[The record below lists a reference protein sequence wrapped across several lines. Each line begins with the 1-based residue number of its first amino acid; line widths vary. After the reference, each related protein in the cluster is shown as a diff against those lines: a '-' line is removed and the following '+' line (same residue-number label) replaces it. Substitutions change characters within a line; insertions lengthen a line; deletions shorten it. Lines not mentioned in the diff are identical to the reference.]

1 MNGGTYYHHCVLCS
15 VRDIY
20 QVGDTVSLHF
30 VVGDSDLAAFN
41 GERVH
46 PFYSTFALGRDA
58 EWTCRQFVLNMK
70 EDDEE
75 GIGSFLNIR
84 HKSPALLGEQVTITA
99 QIIVL
104 EGNRIDCSF
113 RVEINERLIAEGEQ
127 GQRILKKTKIDQLI
141 QFIKPA

>member
-1 MNGGTYYHHCVLCS
+1 M
-15 VRDIY
+15 RDIY

-30 VVGDSDLAAFN
+30 VVGDLDLAAFN

-84 HKSPALLGEQVTITA
+84 HKSPALLGEHVTITA
-99 QIIVL
+99 QITAL

-141 QFIKPA
+141 QSIKPA